1 MSGFSFGSARRA
13 LCALLVGMMVFGMVL
28 SENAGAAEPS
38 SVAAPGY
45 SSGASGKVSSAS
57 QAPQLKAVHTSE
69 LLDELAAAHGKVILV
84 NFFAAFCGP
93 CRREIPDLMRM
104 RKEIPEEDLV
114 IIGVAID
121 EDVREADAFVRKMKI
136 SEAYPVY
143 YGGEELARA
152 YRIDAIPF
160 NVIYNR
166 EGRIEASEAGYV
178 PSAEMKQFL
187 MSLIRR

>member
-1 MSGFSFGSARRA
+1 MFDLLFSYARCA
-13 LCALLVGMMVFGMVL
+13 LCGILAVAMLLSTALPC
-28 SENAGAAEPS
+28 AASQDEPS

-45 SSGASGKVSSAS
+45 SSLPPKTSSAS
-57 QAPQLKAVHTSE
+57 QGTRLKAVHTSE
-69 LLDELAAAHGKVILV
+69 LLDKLAAAHGKVILV

-93 CRREIPDLMRM
+93 CRKEIPELMRM
-104 RKEIPEEDLV
+104 RKEIPEEDLL

-121 EDVREADAFVRKMKI
+121 ESLSEADAFVRKMQMMD
-136 SEAYPVY
+136 AYPVY

-178 PSAEMKQFL
+178 PSVEMKQFL

>member
-1 MSGFSFGSARRA
+1 MCGISLHAARRA
-13 LCALLVGMMVFGMVL
+13 LCVLL
-28 SENAGAAEPS
+28 AGAFFGTALPCRAWADEPV

-45 SSGASGKVSSAS
+45 GAASSTPSAS
-57 QAPQLKAVHTSE
+57 SSQNTGLKAVHTSE
-69 LLDELAAAHGKVILV
+69 LLDVLAAAHGKVILV

-93 CRREIPDLMRM
+93 CRREIPELMRM
-104 RKEIPEEDLV
+104 RKEISEEALV

-121 EDVREADAFVRKMKI
+121 ETIREADAFVRKMKI
-136 SEAYPVY
+136 ADAYPVY

-178 PSAEMKQFL
+178 PSVEMKQFL
-187 MSLIRR
+187 MGLIRR